1 VADRLESEFHLRQS
15 FARFDELKQAARG
28 WNLDFLQL
36 GPAQGRHYLEQ
47 VFTEHVLYSRC
58 CLQAHFHQ
66 HGGSPLGYRTVA
78 ILASGSA
85 GFRWCGELMTSDKML
100 VMPKNGEFDS
110 VSSPGLDFFNI
121 SLSEE
126 LLQWAAQQHLG
137 ITISDVLSAE
147 RAIYRCGGERVSQ
160 LRRLLQKYS
169 AFLPGRIHSG
179 AASPLLDEQFG
190 RSLALLVVEVMAS
203 AGPSTPRAS
212 QGRRQKAVATA
223 LKYLEDG
230 EYIGVSV
237 ADFVRES
244 GVSRRTLES
253 AFQDSL
259 GISPA
264 AYIKIF
270 RLHQFRRD
278 LGNTS
283 PETSSVAELASRH
296 GFGHGGQLAADY
308 RRLFDEPP
316 STTLQR

>member
-1 VADRLESEFHLRQS
+1 MANRLKSEFHLRQS
-15 FARFDELKQAARG
+15 FALFDEFKQAARG

-58 CLQAHFHQ
+58 SLQAHFHQ
-66 HGGSPLGYRTVA
+66 HGGSPLGYRTLA

-85 GFRWCGELMTSDKML
+85 GFRWCGELMTSDSML

-110 VSSPGLDFFNI
+110 VSFPGLDFFNI
-121 SLSEE
+121 SLSDE
-126 LLQWAAQQHLG
+126 LLQWAAQEHLG
-137 ITISDVLSAE
+137 LKMSEVLSAE
-147 RAIYRCGGERVSQ
+147 RAIFRCGGERVLQ
-160 LRRLLQKYS
+160 LRRLLQEYS
-169 AFLPGRIHSG
+169 ASLPDRIHSG
-179 AASPLLDEQFG
+179 ATSPLLDEPFG
-190 RSLALLVVEVMAS
+190 RSLALLVVEVMTA
-203 AGPSTPRAS
+203 AEPSTPRAS
-212 QGRRQKAVATA
+212 PGRRQKAVASA
-223 LKYLEDG
+223 LKYLKDSED
-230 EYIGVSV
+230 IGVSV

-270 RLHQFRRD
+270 RLHELRRD
-278 LGNTS
+278 LCNTS
-283 PETSSVAELASRH
+283 PEASSVAELASRH

-308 RRLFDEPP
+308 KCLFDEPP

>member
-1 VADRLESEFHLRQS
+1 
-15 FARFDELKQAARG
+15 
-28 WNLDFLQL
+28 
-36 GPAQGRHYLEQ
+36 
-47 VFTEHVLYSRC
+47 
-58 CLQAHFHQ
+58 
-66 HGGSPLGYRTVA
+66 
-78 ILASGSA
+78 
-85 GFRWCGELMTSDKML
+85 MTSDKML

-137 ITISDVLSAE
+137 LAISEVLSTE
-147 RAIYRCGGERVSQ
+147 RAVYRCGGERVSQ

-308 RRLFDEPP
+308 RLLFGEPP
-316 STTLQR
+316 SITLQR